1 MGLSQ
6 HLTNNFLGLSE
17 AVPSHIPMYLMQNMT
32 VMEEKENWIFV
43 QILFPG

>member
-32 VMEEKENWIFV
+32 VMEEKENCVKQQLANI
-43 QILFPG
+43 